1 MKGETTTTMAINMTM
16 RKYWT
21 VIRKVEVTIKH
32 EGIVFHGL
40 YQEDGVS
47 RTLIKEMYT
56 TDDKLCDFGLEFV
69 LAREGF

>member
-1 MKGETTTTMAINMTM
+1 MKGQTTTAMVINMAM
-16 RKYWT
+16 PKYWIV

-56 TDDKLCDFGLEFV
+56 TSNKLCDFGLEY
-69 LAREGF
+69 LS

>member
-1 MKGETTTTMAINMTM
+1 MKGQTTTAMAINMAM
-16 RKYWT
+16 PKYWIV

-32 EGIVFHGL
+32 EGSVFHGL

-56 TDDKLCDFGLEFV
+56 TSNKLCDFGLEY
-69 LAREGF
+69 LS